1 MCLLCT
7 KCDLVLFAFL
17 FSQSANIEKSLSQF
31 LCNSTEQAKH
41 SDIKNNQNLNISSKS
56 NQKENLLKKFQNIV
70 LSQHEKKN
78 SLELSF
84 KNKIMSRLLFLV
96 LQIR

>member
-17 FSQSANIEKSLSQF
+17 FRDRPISKRAF

-56 NQKENLLKKFQNIV
+56 NQKENLLKKFQNII

-78 SLELSF
+78 SLKLSF
-84 KNKIMSRLLFLV
+84 RNKIMSRLLFLV